1 MTAVAH
7 YRLFVPISL
16 PEQIKDTMAAAQ
28 SELRQSLPERS
39 VSWANPKQLHL
50 TLKFL
55 GRVEAAQVEALS
67 GQLRAVCQ
75 EFAPL
80 TLRAR
85 CVDTFPDA
93 RFPRV
98 IWAGVTDGGSQL
110 LKMQSAVETASRN
123 FIAPEPEQKF
133 TGHVTLGRV
142 RRINRRD
149 SKVLLRLLSG
159 MADRVFGEWTA
170 SEIELMRSE
179 LASDGARH
187 TSIGTVPLSRV

>member
-7 YRLFVPISL
+7 YRLFVAISL

-67 GQLRAVCQ
+67 GQLRAACQ

-80 TLRAR
+80 TLRAE

-110 LKMQSAVETASRN
+110 LKMQLAVETASRN

-142 RRINRRD
+142 R
-149 SKVLLRLLSG
+149 G

-187 TSIGTVPLSRV
+187 TSIGTVPLSWV